1 MVKKVRKLEK
11 FDFNYRKALLDLEL
25 LLSCNKEKLISKFLQ
40 FELANKWLESS
51 EAQCQRRLLNQE
63 ISITYK
69 AARTLYNKITF
80 TKNSLHS
87 EMGFTNVHV
96 VTKFLV
102 LNDKS
107 ISKIRK
113 NQVKKLHNLY
123 LDNSS

>member
-1 MVKKVRKLEK
+1 M
-11 FDFNYRKALLDLEL
+11 
-25 LLSCNKEKLISKFLQ
+25 S
-40 FELANKWLESS
+40 
-51 EAQCQRRLLNQE
+51 
-63 ISITYK
+63 
-69 AARTLYNKITF
+69 
-80 TKNSLHS
+80 
-87 EMGFTNVHV
+87 FTNVHV